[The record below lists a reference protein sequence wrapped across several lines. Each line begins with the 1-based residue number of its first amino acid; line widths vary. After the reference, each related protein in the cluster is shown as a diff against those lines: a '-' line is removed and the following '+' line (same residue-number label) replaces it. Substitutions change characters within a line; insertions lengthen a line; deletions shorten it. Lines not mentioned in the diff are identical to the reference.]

1 MIMAS
6 SQFDRA
12 LLHPRHWPTWVGFGF
27 WFVIAQL
34 PYSWQMAMARLLA
47 PLLHLNKKRVK
58 MARTNLQLCFP
69 HKTAAEIEQLL
80 EANLQSTA
88 MAVFETGIGYFWSKA
103 RLRKLFSI
111 TGLEYIEQ
119 AKAEG
124 QGALLLSLHFTTLD
138 IGSAMLGVCVNYD
151 GMYSPHKNKVFDYVQ
166 KVRREAYVK
175 EGIAISRDNVRAMV
189 GQLRKGRMIWYAPDR
204 DLGPKVSVFVP
215 FFGVP
220 AATVTATAQFA
231 RMGRA
236 KIIPFSQYRR
246 ADGTGYDVIIHPP
259 FDNYPS
265 GDELADARR
274 VNEFV
279 EQEIL
284 KAPEQYLWAQ
294 PRFKTRPEG
303 EAKVY

>member
-1 MIMAS
+1 MAS
-6 SQFDRA
+6 SQFDRS
-12 LLHPRHWPTWVGFGF
+12 LLAPRHWPTWFGFGV
-27 WFVIAQL
+27 WFLIAQL
-34 PYSWQMAMARLLA
+34 PYSWQMATARALT
-47 PLLHLNKKRVK
+47 PLLRLNKKRVK

-69 HKTAAEIEQLL
+69 QKTEQEIESLL
-80 EANLQSTA
+80 AANLQSTA
-88 MAVFETGIGYFWSKA
+88 MAIFETGIGYFWSKS
-103 RLRKLFSI
+103 RLRKLFTI
-111 TGLEYIEQ
+111 TGLEHIEQ

-151 GMYSPHKNKVFDYVQ
+151 GMYSTHKNKVFDFVQ
-166 KVRREAYVK
+166 KKRREAYVK

-204 DLGPKVSVFVP
+204 DLGEKVSIFVP

-236 KIIPFSQYRR
+236 KIIPFSQYRL
-246 ADGTGYDVIIHPP
+246 ADGSGYSVVIHPP
-259 FDNYPS
+259 FENYPS
-265 GDELADARR
+265 GDDFADARR

-284 KAPEQYLWAQ
+284 KVPEQYLWAQ

-303 EAKVY
+303 EAKIY

>member
-1 MIMAS
+1 MAS
-6 SQFDRA
+6 PQFNRA
-12 LLHPRHWPTWVGFGF
+12 LLAPRHWPTWIGFGF
-27 WFVIAQL
+27 WFLIAQL
-34 PYSWQMAMARLLA
+34 PYSWQMALARRLA
-47 PLLHLNKKRVK
+47 PLLRLNKKRLN

-69 HKTAAEIEQLL
+69 QKNEQEIEQLL
-80 EANLQSTA
+80 ADNLQSTT
-88 MAVFETGIGYFWSKA
+88 MAIFETGIGFFWAKS

-111 TGLEYIEQ
+111 TGLEHIEQ

-204 DLGPKVSVFVP
+204 DLGAKVSVFVP

-246 ADGTGYDVIIHPP
+246 ADDSGYDVVIHAP
-259 FDNYPS
+259 FENYPT

-303 EAKVY
+303 EAKIY

>member
-1 MIMAS
+1 MAS
-6 SQFDRA
+6 PQFNRA
-12 LLHPRHWPTWVGFGF
+12 LLAPRHWPTWIGFGF
-27 WFVIAQL
+27 WFLIAQL
-34 PYSWQMAMARLLA
+34 PYSLQMALARRLA
-47 PLLHLNKKRVK
+47 PLLRLNKKRLN

-69 HKTAAEIEQLL
+69 QKNEQEIEQLL
-80 EANLQSTA
+80 ADNLQSTT
-88 MAVFETGIGYFWSKA
+88 MAIFETGIGFFWAKS

-111 TGLEYIEQ
+111 TGLEHIEQ

-138 IGSAMLGVCVNYD
+138 IGSAMLGICVNYD

-204 DLGPKVSVFVP
+204 DLGAKVSVFVP

-246 ADGTGYDVIIHPP
+246 ADDSGYDVVIHAP
-259 FDNYPS
+259 FENYPT

-303 EAKVY
+303 EAKIY